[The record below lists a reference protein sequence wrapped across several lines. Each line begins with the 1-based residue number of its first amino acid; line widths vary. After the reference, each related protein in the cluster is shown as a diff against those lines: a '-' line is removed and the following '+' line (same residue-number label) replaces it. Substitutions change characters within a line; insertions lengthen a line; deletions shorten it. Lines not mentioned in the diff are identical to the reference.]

1 MITINDTDRVEF
13 LKKQINTL
21 EWDIPLIKDED
32 LLQRKQAQL
41 NILRSE
47 LQGLRVQNNQEEIRK
62 MATKKKKAANKA
74 VKAEPAPAKKAK
86 KKGKK
91 QTR

>member
-47 LQGLRVQNNQEEIRK
+47 LQGLRVQNN
-62 MATKKKKAANKA
+62 
-74 VKAEPAPAKKAK
+74 
-86 KKGKK
+86 
-91 QTR
+91 